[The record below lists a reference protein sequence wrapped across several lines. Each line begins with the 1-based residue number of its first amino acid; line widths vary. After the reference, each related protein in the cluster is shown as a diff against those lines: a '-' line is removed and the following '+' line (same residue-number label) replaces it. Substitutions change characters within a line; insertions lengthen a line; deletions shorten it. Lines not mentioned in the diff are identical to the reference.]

1 MDIKIEP
8 ILVEQKSVFVQLMEL
23 CNYDFSEYEDSDV
36 NEYGYYGYSHID
48 DYWNENGRFPY
59 FIRVNGKIA
68 GFALVC
74 SHCRY
79 INSSQAHNISEFFVM
94 LKYRRKG
101 IGSYVAKKVFDMH
114 KGQWEVLQLPTNVRA
129 QKFWKTIISE
139 YTNGA
144 YKECGSIADGSI
156 GFLFDNS
163 LTLQT

>member
-1 MDIKIEP
+1 
-8 ILVEQKSVFVQLMEL
+8 
-23 CNYDFSEYEDSDV
+23 
-36 NEYGYYGYSHID
+36 
-48 DYWNENGRFPY
+48 
-59 FIRVNGKIA
+59 
-68 GFALVC
+68 
-74 SHCRY
+74 
-79 INSSQAHNISEFFVM
+79 M